1 MFYIIDTSND
11 SKWLKIKI
19 EGNAHEENED
29 RQKKNRHHNL
39 TIRKNEF
46 REKALVLELWS
57 T

>member
-1 MFYIIDTSND
+1 MFYITDTSND

-19 EGNAHEENED
+19 GGNAHEENED
-29 RQKKNRHHNL
+29 RQKNSHHNL
-39 TIRKNEF
+39 TIRNNEF

>member
-19 EGNAHEENED
+19 GGNAHEENED
-29 RQKKNRHHNL
+29 RQKNRHHNL

-57 T
+57 I